1 MSQLQVII
9 VTPEREVLRTQA
21 DYFSFPTTMG
31 ELGIFPDHTPL
42 VASLQPGIITVQ
54 KGAHNDYYAVSNGYA
69 EVSYEH
75 TLIMAEACEQPSE
88 IDLERAQRSL
98 ALGEELLFKEPDN
111 AEAHRMRIMRALTRI
126 AVKKLLQH

>member
-1 MSQLQVII
+1 M
-9 VTPEREVLRTQA
+9 
-21 DYFSFPTTMG
+21 
-31 ELGIFPDHTPL
+31 
-42 VASLQPGIITVQ
+42 
-54 KGAHNDYYAVSNGYA
+54 SNGYA

-98 ALGEELLFKEPDN
+98 ALGEELLLKEPDN

-126 AVKKLLQH
+126 AVRKLLQH